1 MENGDYADRAR
12 TARVRDRAT
21 WVVAAVSAATT
32 TCAVAATLGLAA
44 ALPVPPPEPVT
55 APAGDIGG
63 TGGQVAPGPDGSPT
77 PVPESPTRVPESPPP
92 DARALRAPDKAPTE
106 RRSSTRPA
114 RQRQQSQQ
122 QDAPR
127 TSGS

>member
-21 WVVAAVSAATT
+21 WVVAAVSTATT

-63 TGGQVAPGPDGSPT
+63 TGGQVAPGPAGSPT
-77 PVPESPTRVPESPPP
+77 PIPESPPP
-92 DARALRAPDKAPTE
+92 DAQALRAPDKAPTE
-106 RRSSTRPA
+106 RRSSSRPA
-114 RQRQQSQQ
+114 RQRQPSQQSQQ